1 MHQRWGIYFECFEL
15 TAEHWQEL
23 ELPLNASSWSEED
36 LKDPEKL
43 YEMTVLLNAQREIA
57 DKIKDVQWETKWR
70 QEKVSSDFYVGYEG
84 NFNVWKIFDM
94 LTTLC
99 FLETKFET

>member
-1 MHQRWGIYFECFEL
+1 MHNKEEGIWVRILSVCIRDEECSLNGFEL

-23 ELPLNASSWSEED
+23 ELPLNASSWSKED

-57 DKIKDVQWETKWR
+57 DKILDVQWETKWR
-70 QEKVSSDFYVGYEG
+70 QEKVS
-84 NFNVWKIFDM
+84 
-94 LTTLC
+94 
-99 FLETKFET
+99 KF